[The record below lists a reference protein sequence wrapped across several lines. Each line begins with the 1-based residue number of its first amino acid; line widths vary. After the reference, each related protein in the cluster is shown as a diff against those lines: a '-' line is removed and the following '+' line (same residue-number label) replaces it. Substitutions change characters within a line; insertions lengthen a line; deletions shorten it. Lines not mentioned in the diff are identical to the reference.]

1 MSIIEGA
8 NAVSEAGTTKTTG
21 SKHGNYLDKHC
32 FAGTCNGKKFSGSS
46 MSKHAK
52 SHKEKNEEGVSKTCI
67 GEECEDCDAYQS
79 SKGKSTSNLSYQV

>member
-32 FAGTCNGKKFSGSS
+32 FTGSCNGKKFSGANANTHLK
-46 MSKHAK
+46 KHLDEDG
-52 SHKEKNEEGVSKTCI
+52 EKKMEK
-67 GEECEDCDAYQS
+67 CD
-79 SKGKSTSNLSYQV
+79 GD